1 MEMWFRNPKL
11 YIRELAETWQGNLIW
26 DAGFAKKNDIDVF
39 KHADMNLPEQL
50 PLRVIWCSEYG
61 AIERRRGDTAQ
72 EPTAFYPVWDSEKHD
87 LKALARAA
95 RRANTHIRPP
105 DRSWMQF
112 REGQE
117 QRIMILFR
125 SHLTNLPGRNL
136 FREIE
141 AVQKDFPDVIMHFR
155 GVGEP
160 GSRVFGS
167 QFRSTDYYARYHA
180 AYKQL
185 MLPNGRR
192 IGLDRAQKFRPWIEM
207 LGYAVQDL
215 ELPAE
220 RCKFNIESSLWA
232 AANFQ
237 RSDYL
242 LGKEPTKQPFSTYR
256 PARRGDK
263 FLCDR
268 CTLSTSCMEYRPGS
282 VCTLPGADTM
292 AVAKYFRSRNT
303 DDILDGLVEMVGDQ
317 ADRYDEMREREQE
330 TGEFDPQVTKMAD
343 SVIKNGM
350 NVAKLLNPAL
360 VRPLVQINA
369 GAGAAVAIAAGAET
383 PPVHI
388 LVAAAMKELEA
399 KGYPR
404 EDITDE
410 MIERHIRGEDV
421 SQPALPPVKE
431 DEDDYVEAELVE
443 EQDLF

>member
-1 MEMWFRNPKL
+1 
-11 YIRELAETWQGNLIW
+11 
-26 DAGFAKKNDIDVF
+26 
-39 KHADMNLPEQL
+39 
-50 PLRVIWCSEYG
+50 
-61 AIERRRGDTAQ
+61 
-72 EPTAFYPVWDSEKHD
+72 
-87 LKALARAA
+87 
-95 RRANTHIRPP
+95 
-105 DRSWMQF
+105 
-112 REGQE
+112 
-117 QRIMILFR
+117 
-125 SHLTNLPGRNL
+125 
-136 FREIE
+136 
-141 AVQKDFPDVIMHFR
+141 
-155 GVGEP
+155 
-160 GSRVFGS
+160 
-167 QFRSTDYYARYHA
+167 
-180 AYKQL
+180 
-185 MLPNGRR
+185 
-192 IGLDRAQKFRPWIEM
+192 
-207 LGYAVQDL
+207 
-215 ELPAE
+215 
-220 RCKFNIESSLWA
+220 
-232 AANFQ
+232 
-237 RSDYL
+237 
-242 LGKEPTKQPFSTYR
+242 
-256 PARRGDK
+256 
-263 FLCDR
+263 
-268 CTLSTSCMEYRPGS
+268 
-282 VCTLPGADTM
+282 M

-330 TGEFDPQVTKMAD
+330 TGEVDPQVTKMAD